1 MHAGRTA
8 FVIDGFNV
16 YHSLV
21 DASRSL
27 GLPDESGTK
36 WLNLRALCASYLP
49 VFGVDAKL
57 AGVHYF
63 SALAHHLQATHPG
76 LTARH
81 QLYVRVLKETGVS
94 VELGRFKKRPIT
106 CHACRKTI
114 KCHEEKETDVAVAS
128 KLFEI
133 LALDLADRVVLMT
146 GDTDLAP
153 AVRTVKKLYPDKEV
167 CFAFPWNRKQA
178 ELEALVTTSISITR
192 EAYLRHQF
200 SNPAVIG
207 RKSFRKPV
215 TW

>member
-1 MHAGRTA
+1 MSGSRTA

-21 DASRSL
+21 DASKAL

-36 WLNLRALCASYLP
+36 WLNLHALCESYLP
-49 VFGVDAKL
+49 VFGSDATL
-57 AGVHYF
+57 AGIYYF
-63 SALAHHLQATHPG
+63 SALAHHLQSLHPG

-94 VELGRFKKRPIT
+94 VELGRFKKKLIK
-106 CHACRKTI
+106 CHSCKSTI
-114 KCHEEKETDVAVAS
+114 KRHEEKETDVAVAS
-128 KLFEI
+128 KLLEI
-133 LALDLADRVVLMT
+133 LALDLADRVILVT

-153 AVRTVKKLYPDKEV
+153 AVRTAKRLYPTKEI

-178 ELEALVTTSISITR
+178 ELEALVTTCISITR

-200 SNPAVIG
+200 QDPVVIG
-207 RKSFRKPV
+207 RKQFRKPP